1 VSRLKSLLHLSFIG
15 SLFSSLVVTCLDGSA
30 AFCSLSE
37 KTVLVKCSSNMT
49 SNGRF
54 ALRAVAVGFLICAG
68 CSSSQPSNSAS
79 TGPVPAEQQAID
91 ARDASRLNRLLEKR
105 DRDVS
110 DEKFSL
116 GPSDVLDISV
126 PIEELEHREVR
137 VTPQSTITLPL
148 IGEMSVAGMTEEQ
161 FTEALKDRLSTYM
174 HDPPVAVFV
183 KSYGSRQ
190 VAVTGAVQKPGLY
203 TLSTQSDSLIDM
215 LSRAGG
221 MTGDAA
227 TRIIFIP
234 NDSGAEQHAAMFN
247 PILSDSDSSS
257 ASVDSW
263 NPGRVQKTT
272 LTAIQPEAPDPQNSP
287 DSGSFP
293 ASSLAKLHPIMIDLN
308 DPPMR
313 EYLNMPARPGDVLI
327 VPSAGQ
333 VTVGGWVATPGA
345 YKLTPNMTA
354 LSAISS
360 AGGALFSSS
369 GEILRT
375 SSNGDRL
382 SIPLDLSDIKNGKQP
397 DVPVTS
403 GDAVLVDRSAAGA
416 VPYMFYEIFT
426 KFGTGMYIPVP

>member
-1 VSRLKSLLHLSFIG
+1 
-15 SLFSSLVVTCLDGSA
+15 
-30 AFCSLSE
+30 
-37 KTVLVKCSSNMT
+37 
-49 SNGRF
+49 
-54 ALRAVAVGFLICAG
+54 
-68 CSSSQPSNSAS
+68 
-79 TGPVPAEQQAID
+79 
-91 ARDASRLNRLLEKR
+91 
-105 DRDVS
+105 
-110 DEKFSL
+110 
-116 GPSDVLDISV
+116 
-126 PIEELEHREVR
+126 
-137 VTPQSTITLPL
+137 
-148 IGEMSVAGMTEEQ
+148 
-161 FTEALKDRLSTYM
+161 
-174 HDPPVAVFV
+174 
-183 KSYGSRQ
+183 
-190 VAVTGAVQKPGLY
+190 
-203 TLSTQSDSLIDM
+203 
-215 LSRAGG
+215 
-221 MTGDAA
+221 
-227 TRIIFIP
+227 
-234 NDSGAEQHAAMFN
+234 MFN
-247 PILSDSDSSS
+247 PIPSDSDSAS

-272 LTAIQPEAPDPQNSP
+272 LTAIQPEVPDPQNSP
-287 DSGSFP
+287 DDGSFP

-382 SIPLDLSDIKNGKQP
+382 SIPLDLSDIKKGKQP

-403 GDAVLVDRSAAGA
+403 GDVVLVDRSAAGA

>member
-1 VSRLKSLLHLSFIG
+1 MLVKYSSDVSSAERFVWRALSF
-15 SLFSSLVVTCLDGSA
+15 
-30 AFCSLSE
+30 
-37 KTVLVKCSSNMT
+37 
-49 SNGRF
+49 
-54 ALRAVAVGFLICAG
+54 GFLICMG
-68 CSSSQPSNSAS
+68 CSTSQPPGSS
-79 TGPVPAEQQAID
+79 TGTVPAEQQTID
-91 ARDASRLNRLLEKR
+91 ARDANRLNRLLEER
-105 DRDVS
+105 GRDVS
-110 DEKFSL
+110 DAEFSL

-137 VTPQSTITLPL
+137 VTPESTITLPL
-148 IGEMSVAGMTEEQ
+148 IGQMSVAGMSEEQ

-183 KSYGSRQ
+183 KSYGSRE
-190 VAVTGAVQKPGLY
+190 VAITGAVQKPGLY
-203 TLSTQSDSLIDM
+203 TLHTQSDSLMDM

-227 TRIIFIP
+227 TRLIFIP
-234 NDSGAEQHAAMFN
+234 NESGAGKPSAMFN
-247 PILSDSDSSS
+247 PIPADSDGPS
-257 ASVDSW
+257 ASVD
-263 NPGRVQKTT
+263 NPSAGGVQNTA
-272 LTAIQPEAPDPQNSP
+272 LTAIQPETPGLQNSP
-287 DSGSFP
+287 NPAAFP

-360 AGGALFSSS
+360 AGGALFSSN

-375 SSNGDRL
+375 SANGDRL
-382 SIPLDLSDIKNGKQP
+382 SIPLNLSDIKSGKES
-397 DVPVTS
+397 DVAVTS
-403 GDAVLVDRSAAGA
+403 GDVVLVDRSAAGA
-416 VPYMFYEIFT
+416 VPYLFYEIFT